1 MSHKA
6 QDVDMKNQTYHF
18 FNGIISIEIFDPN
31 NDKMDEKSHKNISIY
46 YIGYVMIKDSKNIK
60 VYSVNRLYLIF
71 RNAIGYFEEINKS
84 KYLML
89 NPTNKSK

>member
-31 NDKMDEKSHKNISIY
+31 NDKMDEKSHKNFSIY

-84 KYLML
+84 KYLTL
-89 NPTNKSK
+89 NPTNESK

>member
-31 NDKMDEKSHKNISIY
+31 NDKMDEKSHKNIPIY

-84 KYLML
+84 KYLTL
-89 NPTNKSK
+89 NPTNESK

>member
-18 FNGIISIEIFDPN
+18 FNGIINIENFDPN

-46 YIGYVMIKDSKNIK
+46 YIGYVMIKD
-60 VYSVNRLYLIF
+60 
-71 RNAIGYFEEINKS
+71 
-84 KYLML
+84 
-89 NPTNKSK
+89 